1 MAAAAHVP
9 QPPSAIE
16 TFLALWKRTSEGLA
30 MSNMGTNVLNRL
42 HDLHAVGRVEIAD
55 ITDPDSVFY
64 LAPNSFVDDRNPYT
78 LRKLVIRDVFKAVE
92 GSLHIMDTRSG
103 LSVSAMGPEDVLSS
117 LIFDNHGEPRDVN
130 DPIYGIV
137 DVSAT
142 KSGLGTIA
150 FKIPAHLKPAQT
162 VENSPIRVDRHELM
176 VSSTVVPGGTF
187 TPPHHDHKAA
197 VQPMVHITGV
207 KLWGVWPR
215 TPQNSAWVVR
225 NPPMSG
231 AGYNPEQYTLS
242 CLENLEGCQ
251 VFVVND
257 LAEFMVPRW
266 ALHFVLTATNSVH
279 TGGAVY
285 SLASAQWALDEIQAV
300 LVRLESLPLAEGK
313 SECSELL
320 ASLRTWENN
329 WAKSI
334 VKHKKKEELRVDPK
348 EGYEAMGDQCY
359 GLKLRCRKILTT

>member
-1 MAAAAHVP
+1 
-9 QPPSAIE
+9 
-16 TFLALWKRTSEGLA
+16 
-30 MSNMGTNVLNRL
+30 MSTIGTNILNRL
-42 HDLHAVGRVEIAD
+42 HDLHAVGRVEIVD
-55 ITDPDSVFY
+55 VTVPDSSYY
-64 LAPNSFVDDRNPYT
+64 LPPNSFVDDRNRYT
-78 LRKLVIRDVFKAVE
+78 LRKRVIRDVIKAVE
-92 GSLHIMDTRSG
+92 GSLHIMDIRSG
-103 LSVSAMGPEDVLSS
+103 LAVSDIGPEDIISS
-117 LIFDNHGEPRDVN
+117 LVFDNRGERRDLN

-142 KSGLGTIA
+142 KSGLGTLA
-150 FKIPAHLKPAQT
+150 FKIPAQLKPAQT
-162 VENSPIRVDRHELM
+162 VENSPIRVNRHELM

-215 TPQNSAWVVR
+215 TPQNSAWLVR

-231 AGYNPEQYTLS
+231 AGYNPEQYTMA
-242 CLENLEGCQ
+242 CLENLDGCQ
-251 VFVVND
+251 VFVVDD

-279 TGGAVY
+279 TGAAVY

-300 LVRLESLPLAEGK
+300 IVCLESLPLSEGK
-313 SECSELL
+313 VECGELL

-334 VKHKKKEELRVDPK
+334 VKHKKNKEELRVDPK
-348 EGYEAMGDQCY
+348 EGYEEMGDQCY
-359 GLKLRCRKILTT
+359 GLKLRCRKILGM